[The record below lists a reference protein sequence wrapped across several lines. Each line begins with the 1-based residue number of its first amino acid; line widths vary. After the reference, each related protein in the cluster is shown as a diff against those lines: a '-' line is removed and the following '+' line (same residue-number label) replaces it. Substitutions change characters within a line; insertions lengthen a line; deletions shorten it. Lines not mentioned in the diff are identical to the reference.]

1 MSSPLCWLTKITS
14 LRAMGSEGIN
24 SCIIKSYHDWS
35 RGWVSWH
42 REWGWV
48 LCQALCS
55 TILEIYQVG
64 EHGVFCPCRTRR
76 RGMHGN
82 YTAAHTK
89 QQLLWRPN
97 RWTSVDRPMDMDG
110 VLPIIHF
117 LSSTAWTLQSL
128 SVFLCKLVFVSFIGR
143 CGWRGG
149 ENLEICPRTMRHQVR
164 RREAVGALV
173 HFVPLCSMP
182 NTRENG
188 NRLVS

>member
-1 MSSPLCWLTKITS
+1 MPSLLGPSSAMILQSCILAGRANARVSNRRTCWARARSSLYFVARLSPWVHLYLTKITS

-48 LCQALCS
+48 LCQVLYS
-55 TILEIYQVG
+55 TILEFYQVG

-89 QQLLWRPN
+89 QQLLWRPS
-97 RWTSVDRPMDMDG
+97 RWT
-110 VLPIIHF
+110 VL
-117 LSSTAWTLQSL
+117 
-128 SVFLCKLVFVSFIGR
+128 IGQWIWMGFCQLYIFSHQR
-143 CGWRGG
+143 RG
-149 ENLEICPRTMRHQVR
+149 
-164 RREAVGALV
+164 
-173 HFVPLCSMP
+173 LCSHFQFSSV
-182 NTRENG
+182 NWY
-188 NRLVS
+188 LSAS